1 MSARPQLVL
10 ASASP
15 RRQVLLEQAG
25 LSFTVEPSEV
35 DETPPPDLD
44 AEGVAVALAERK
56 AAIVARAHAG
66 APVRVIGAD
75 TVVALERELLGKPR
89 DADHARR
96 MLQALS
102 GSRHRVVTGVCVVD
116 CAEGGCSLAEFERTW
131 VTMRPLSPGEIEAYV
146 ASDEWRGKAGGYA
159 IQESAD
165 AFVTL
170 IEEGGLDNVIG
181 LPVALTL
188 RLLGEIEKGQVDSS
202 GRLPG

>member
-131 VTMRPLSPGEIEAYV
+131 VTMRVITPAEIEAYIE
-146 ASDEWRGKAGGYA
+146 SGEWRGKAGGYA
-159 IQESAD
+159 IQENAD
-165 AFVTL
+165 AFVVQL
-170 IEEGGLDNVIG
+170 EEGGFDNVVG
-181 LPVALTL
+181 LPLALTL
-188 RLLGEIEKGQVDSS
+188 ELLRES
-202 GRLPG
+202 GAFAGPGGA